1 MSRIFDRDNKE
12 VTHAYE
18 TVERVLDQWHEAHRA
33 VLVRAG
39 YEHALKSF
47 NEREEKHGHIGGKYM
62 RLDTG
67 TSGAF
72 MLELATGDV
81 YGIKGYGKIDKK
93 KCSGNI
99 YEPGFD
105 GAILFKTRFQYGRFD
120 LRKAAQ

>member
-1 MSRIFDRDNKE
+1 VSRIFDRDK
-12 VTHAYE
+12 TDISYAYE
-18 TVERVLDQWHEAHRA
+18 TVIRVMNQWHEAHRA
-33 VLVRAG
+33 EFVSSG
-39 YEHALKSF
+39 YTHALESF

-105 GAILFKTRFQYGRFD
+105 GATLFKTRFQYGRFD